1 MREGG
6 WVPERRW
13 VGTWKGGGGDEYL
26 GGGVWMVKA
35 FPFHL
40 YHFHK
45 KLQKET
51 TIGTKSS
58 KMRRFSIKHD
68 AFFGTDG
75 CIQE

>member
-1 MREGG
+1 MGGCLRGGG
-6 WVPERRW
+6 WVPGR
-13 VGTWKGGGGDEYL
+13 GGRGDEYL

-35 FPFHL
+35 FPFH
-40 YHFHK
+40 HFHK